1 MVDDLAEMSAVD
13 WVSMMEI
20 RLAAQKELILVDMME
35 QLMADIWAE
44 QLVVSWEYSSVDR
57 TVVRGVDHLVGMWD

>member
-1 MVDDLAEMSAVD
+1 MSAVD

-35 QLMADIWAE
+35 RLMVDIWAE
-44 QLVVSWEYSSVDR
+44 QLVVNWEYSSVDR

>member
-1 MVDDLAEMSAVD
+1 MSAVD

>member
-1 MVDDLAEMSAVD
+1 MSAVD

-57 TVVRGVDHLVGMWD
+57 TVVRGVDHLVGMWE